1 MSFFYKIH
9 YICIVNFKINTHAF
23 WDIDINQLD
32 QQQHADFIIARVF
45 QYGLEEDLRNII
57 KHYTKNEINH
67 ALTHT
72 RGIDNKALDLAK
84 VLGYL

>member
-1 MSFFYKIH
+1 MISKIH
-9 YICIVNFKINTHAF
+9 YICIVNFKITSNAF

-32 QQQHADFIIARVF
+32 EKLHADFIIARVF

-57 KHYTKNEINH
+57 NNYTQNEIKH

-72 RGIDNKALDLAK
+72 RGIDNKAISLAK
-84 VLGYL
+84 ILGYL